1 MSWHFVYKSH
11 GIFSDKNATWMLFSW
26 GRYRGDT
33 PLRPPAHLS
42 CPPEPHQANHCHSPP
57 AECCWWFTSVFY
69 HQVQSGLDIHG
80 LALLRSTSHI
90 RRHYTLRTTGCSRIW
105 YSLAWFKRGGFPK
118 YVHCSIIL
126 QIPYRFPTLQV
137 RQFSLKQVK
146 GDLWIPWV
154 NWAQAIQSTFLCV
167 RGDITK
173 LFVCVF

>member
-1 MSWHFVYKSH
+1 MA
-11 GIFSDKNATWMLFSW
+11 FSQTKIQP
-26 GRYRGDT
+26 G
-33 PLRPPAHLS
+33 
-42 CPPEPHQANHCHSPP
+42 
-57 AECCWWFTSVFY
+57 CCWAEIGTVVTHLCGHQPTYHILQRLIKPIAAILLRQNAVGDLLRYY

-90 RRHYTLRTTGCSRIW
+90 RRHYTLRTTGCSRVW
-105 YSLAWFKRGGFPK
+105 HSLAWFKRGGFPK

-154 NWAQAIQSTFLCV
+154 NWAQAIQSTFLRV
-167 RGDITK
+167 RGDKTK
-173 LFVCVF
+173 LFVCDF